1 MTRKTAFYEGWSW
14 FKFNN
19 LGLALGTSLKFYTSV
34 ARTKTKSQKVLG
46 ANSYACRRYRGKTG
60 RGDLPSPILNRV
72 KLNTEV
78 LIDKKSL
85 LVTELNKFE
94 VTGIIHFQKGIL
106 QSHVA
111 KFSFQKLPYLLSI
124 VFLYKRKR

>member
-1 MTRKTAFYEGWSW
+1 MDWWSW

-34 ARTKTKSQKVLG
+34 AKELKVKVRKFWGLIPTFVED
-46 ANSYACRRYRGKTG
+46 TG
-60 RGDLPSPILNRV
+60 EKLARGDLPSPILNRI
-72 KLNTEV
+72 KLNVEV

-111 KFSFQKLPYLLSI
+111 KFPFQKLPYLLSI